1 MKKLFICTF
10 IFLIT
15 GCSGSP
21 LENCTDSSIREN
33 HSFANGVL
41 TSDKEVKKIYFKEL
55 DKDLTKPYAKREFP
69 SVFEYVELVL
79 DKSISEKMKNK
90 TYRYIFQ
97 KCEDKKRNYPNSF
110 EAQWK

>member
-1 MKKLFICTF
+1 MRIFLFKMKKLFIFTF

-33 HSFANGVL
+33 HYYASSVVKG
-41 TSDKEVKKIYFKEL
+41 DKEVKEIY
-55 DKDLTKPYAKREFP
+55 REDYNGIAL
-69 SVFEYVELVL
+69 EYVELVL
-79 DKSISEKMKNK
+79 DKTLSEKMKNK
-90 TYRYIFQ
+90 PYRAIFL
-97 KCEDKKRNYPNSF
+97 KCEDKKRKYPNAF